1 MRWSLRNKDKIK
13 KHFEPNGDE
22 ILNRLEKSLNE
33 AFLRYKNIDV
43 YIDNIENE
51 PYPVLCIDDAEHSF
65 NMIAFYVISKKYDVY
80 NLAFKEFIG

>member
-1 MRWSLRNKDKIK
+1 MRWSLRNQWKIK
-13 KHFEPNGDE
+13 EYFEPYGDE
-22 ILNRLEKSLNE
+22 MLNRIKKSLND
-33 AFLRYKNIDV
+33 AFSNKNIDS

-51 PYPVLCIDDAEHSF
+51 PYPVLCINDAEHSF